1 MENASFEEFQKID
14 IRIGTIVQAEP
25 FPDANKSSYKLK
37 IDFGSL
43 GIKTS
48 GAQITALYSLDNLK
62 DKRILAVVNLG
73 PMRIAGFTSEVLV
86 LGVANDEKE
95 IVLLE
100 PESELPNGS
109 VVR

>member
-1 MENASFEEFQKID
+1 MENASFDDFQKID
-14 IRIGTIVQAEP
+14 IRVGTIVQAEP
-25 FPDANKSSYKLK
+25 FPDANKPSYKLK

-43 GIKTS
+43 GFKTS
-48 GAQITALYSLDNLK
+48 CAQITALYSVDNLK

-73 PMRIAGFTSEVLV
+73 PMRIAGFKSEVLV

-100 PESELPNGS
+100 PESKLPNGS